1 VAILSGNRRA
11 RRHGAQPG
19 YAGEGRNGERNAPAG
34 GGRSYAACLVVNRFH
49 YSVVPYQGR
58 PVAAGIG
65 APFGGP
71 AHSSEKKQKGK
82 CRILTGS
89 ARTSVQKNNGVASRV
104 CALRHHRKM
113 LALLQA
119 SCVMQ
124 SIGDPPRAFIRMPK
138 LSVKCRSAVSRQA
151 DSHRWC
157 DRPHRPSRADVFAA
171 TGIAYISIS
180 CVNGAWISLK
190 AKRTRTINKT
200 HSARCA
206 AVTIK
211 AMFPLKA
218 IAVSILNTRDK
229 EA

>member
-1 VAILSGNRRA
+1 
-11 RRHGAQPG
+11 
-19 YAGEGRNGERNAPAG
+19 
-34 GGRSYAACLVVNRFH
+34 VVNRFH
-49 YSVVPYQGR
+49 YSGVPYHGR

-138 LSVKCRSAVSRQA
+138 FIGEV
-151 DSHRWC
+151 
-157 DRPHRPSRADVFAA
+157 
-171 TGIAYISIS
+171 SIS
-180 CVNGAWISLK
+180 GFAPGGF
-190 AKRTRTINKT
+190 A
-200 HSARCA
+200 
-206 AVTIK
+206 
-211 AMFPLKA
+211 PL
-218 IAVSILNTRDK
+218 V
-229 EA
+229 